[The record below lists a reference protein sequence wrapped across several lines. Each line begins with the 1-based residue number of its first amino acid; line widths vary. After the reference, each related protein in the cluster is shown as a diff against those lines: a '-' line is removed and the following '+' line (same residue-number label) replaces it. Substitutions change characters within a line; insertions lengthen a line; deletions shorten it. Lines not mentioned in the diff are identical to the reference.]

1 MAGSLPSGASLVTN
15 VAHPPV
21 ARAAW
26 GAYPA
31 GMDVGATRGELGER
45 AGRLRW
51 RLRGAWMWPVF
62 AMLTL
67 ADAVLLHH
75 MPLAGAGTPYIG
87 GFLLAGFFNLLAV
100 AVVAPLMALAV
111 RRRRPDLPRVVA
123 VDYAGTALLGLVSV
137 ALLGAGLAHRPA
149 RLAAENALGVQ
160 AEAARAYVAAQAPP
174 EYRARVH
181 AMTSLQLE
189 ESLFRSCVPGED
201 SDRWLCLFV
210 DTASTPA
217 GVTRDPS
224 QESNATFNR
233 PGGFELMRPGAAR
246 PAP

>member
-1 MAGSLPSGASLVTN
+1 MN
-15 VAHPPV
+15 
-21 ARAAW
+21 
-26 GAYPA
+26 
-31 GMDVGATRGELGER
+31 VGATRWELGER

-62 AMLTL
+62 GLLTV

-75 MPLAGAGTPYIG
+75 LPVAGSTTPYVG
-87 GFLLAGFFNLLAV
+87 AFLLAGFLNLLAV
-100 AVVAPLMALAV
+100 AVVAPLTALAV

-123 VDYAGTALLGLVSV
+123 VDYAGTALLGVVSV

-149 RLAAENALGVQ
+149 RLAAENALAVQ
-160 AEAARAYVAAQAPP
+160 AEAARNYVAAQAPA

-189 ESLFRSCVPGED
+189 ESLFRSCVPGD
-201 SDRWLCLFV
+201 DPDRWLCLFV

-224 QESNATFNR
+224 KESNATFNR
-233 PGGFELMRPGAAR
+233 PGGFELVRPGAAP